1 VSTDLAL
8 DAAAM
13 VSLPLSVMTLVK
25 VLVVVLVVAPLL
37 GALVQYVWPADWPTW
52 VGNYLA
58 IVTAMVVLVVG
69 VPRIRRHFRGWR
81 ALVLALGLAAG
92 AIMFYVLY
100 IMLGLD
106 RG

>member
-1 VSTDLAL
+1 LAL
-8 DAAAM
+8 DAVAV

-37 GALVQYVWPADWPTW
+37 GALVQYLWPADWPTW

-81 ALVLALGLAAG
+81 GLVLALGLAAG
-92 AIMFYVLY
+92 AVLFYVLY

-106 RG
+106 RGLN